1 MSIPIISI
9 IIPSFN
15 ASATIAT
22 ALDSIQSQ
30 TFRGF
35 EVVLVDSLS
44 SDNTI
49 EIARQYSELLSINI
63 ISEKDEGI
71 YDAMNKGIKM
81 AKGEWVYFMGSDDK
95 LYDENV
101 LSSMAKHFGK
111 NKDIV
116 YGNSVWVPENMEEK
130 GICDHLRILTY
141 SINHQR
147 IFYRKALFEKYG
159 SFNITYEV
167 AADHERNIRFFCAPE
182 INKKYVDRTIAYYF
196 SGGYSANKIDEEFWN
211 DWKIILLKNFKPHLP
226 KKEIYGR
233 LAWFCWYNIQEK
245 KYAKAL
251 RLFFNI
257 YLNTFS
263 FQFLK
268 HTVSQAKVAVKNNF

>member
-1 MSIPIISI
+1 MVSI
-9 IIPSFN
+9 IIPLFN
-15 ASATIAT
+15 SSKTIKI
-22 ALDSIQSQ
+22 ALDSLSNQSY
-30 TFRGF
+30 RDF
-35 EVVLVDSLS
+35 EVVLIDGVS

-49 EIARQYSELLSINI
+49 EIVNQYNNLLSIHI
-63 ISEKDEGI
+63 VSENDDGI

-95 LYDENV
+95 LFNENV
-101 LSSMAKHFGK
+101 LSSVVRHIDEST
-111 NKDIV
+111 DII
-116 YGNSVWVPENMEEK
+116 YGNSVWVPENKEEK
-130 GICDHLRILTY
+130 GACDHLRTLTY

-147 IFYRKALFEKYG
+147 ILYRKALFEKYG
-159 SFNITYEV
+159 LFNIKYKI

-182 INKKYVDRTIAYYF
+182 VKKKYIDLNIAYYF
-196 SGGYSANKIDEEFWN
+196 SGGYSSNKVDEKFWD
-211 DWKIILLKNFKPHLP
+211 DWKIILLKNFKPLIS

-233 LAWFCWYNIQEK
+233 LAWYCWYNMHQK

-251 RLFFNI
+251 FMFFNI

-268 HTVSQAKVAVKNNF
+268 HSLSQLKLLIRNNH